1 METIHLPVY
10 FIYGVATFSDFCHPE
25 SGSEHSHCI
34 IPTRWLSPV
43 GQEPC
48 VTGWETGPSR
58 TVPQDPREA
67 ASGDGTVNFDK

>member
-10 FIYGVATFSDFCHPE
+10 FIYKVATFSDFCHPE

-34 IPTRWLSPV
+34 IPTEWLSPV

-48 VTGWETGPSR
+48 VTGWETGPCNS
-58 TVPQDPREA
+58 
-67 ASGDGTVNFDK
+67 SGPTGGGVRRQYCQL